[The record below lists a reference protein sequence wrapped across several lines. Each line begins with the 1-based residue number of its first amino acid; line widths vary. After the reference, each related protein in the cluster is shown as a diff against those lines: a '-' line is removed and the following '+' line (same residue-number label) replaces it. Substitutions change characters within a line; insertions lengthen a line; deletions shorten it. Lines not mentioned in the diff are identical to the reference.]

1 MKKLSKKQIEA
12 IIIAIDLK
20 MIFMGIK
27 SKTAKLEFD
36 YENRRVKFES
46 SINNNNVNKGFALS
60 QFIDYSSY
68 INYVGNSL
76 IIDLKVKKLY
86 INKPN
91 DLNASYEHAFNVRI
105 RKIANNKEL
114 VIRIF

>member
-20 MIFMGIK
+20 MIFTGIK

-36 YENRRVKFES
+36 YENQRVKFES
-46 SINNNNVNKGFALS
+46 SINNNVNKGFALS

-68 INYVGNSL
+68 INHVGNSL